1 MTYAKNKYVQIRNG
15 LSRESWEYF
24 GNKPF
29 EGNTKDATQTPTKKY
44 LDTPMSDTEYGA
56 QGSMFYPDLPNKNI
70 CSDGCL
76 LARSN
81 MVFYRTLSLFLSHF
95 LRKGINTS
103 YEVKRKLN
111 S

>member
-1 MTYAKNKYVQIRNG
+1 
-15 LSRESWEYF
+15 
-24 GNKPF
+24 
-29 EGNTKDATQTPTKKY
+29 
-44 LDTPMSDTEYGA
+44 MSDTEYGA

-81 MVFYRTLSLFLSHF
+81 MVSYRALSLFLSHF